1 MGWECRTHP
10 WEQDRVRAGR
20 EEANSTM
27 FTLAFYQL
35 PWMSQAHLHMAGLA
49 GASMVSEHGKAQ
61 DAFGDQPKIQF
72 GSI

>member
-1 MGWECRTHP
+1 
-10 WEQDRVRAGR
+10 
-20 EEANSTM
+20 M